1 VIVPE
6 ERPCCG
12 RPLYDYGMLDLA
24 RRKLL
29 QAIDALRPAI
39 RAGVPVVGLEPSCL
53 SVFRDELRN
62 MLADDEDAQRLARQ
76 SRTISELLLAT
87 PGWKAPQLRAK
98 ALVQSHCHHKA
109 VLDADTQQ
117 QMFRAMGVELEPNPA
132 RCCGQAGSFGYEADH
147 FPVSMTI
154 AKQSLLPAIRSAGIG
169 TLIVTDGFSCR
180 EQIRHGTGRDALHP
194 VEVLEL
200 ALCHER
206 IGSAREIERRLQQ
219 QPAAVQPAAAAVAF
233 AAFAGIAGLALWF
246 RTRRRF
252 T

>member
-6 ERPCCG
+6 ERLCCG

-87 PGWKAPQLRAK
+87 PGGKAPQLKAK
-98 ALVQSHCHHKA
+98 ALVQSHCHQKA

-117 QMFRAMGVELEPNPA
+117 QKFRAM
-132 RCCGQAGSFGYEADH
+132 
-147 FPVSMTI
+147 VSSSSRTR
-154 AKQSLLPAIRSAGIG
+154 PG
-169 TLIVTDGFSCR
+169 
-180 EQIRHGTGRDALHP
+180 
-194 VEVLEL
+194 
-200 ALCHER
+200 
-206 IGSAREIERRLQQ
+206 
-219 QPAAVQPAAAAVAF
+219 AAARP
-233 AAFAGIAGLALWF
+233 GRLA
-246 RTRRRF
+246 TRPIITPCR
-252 T
+252 